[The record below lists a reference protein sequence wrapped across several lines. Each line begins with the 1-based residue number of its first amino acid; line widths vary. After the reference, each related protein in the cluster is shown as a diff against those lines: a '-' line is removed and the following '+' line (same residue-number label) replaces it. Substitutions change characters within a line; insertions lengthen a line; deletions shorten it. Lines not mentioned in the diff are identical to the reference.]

1 MPEGDTVF
9 QAAARLHRALAGKT
23 LTHCDVR
30 VPRYA
35 TSDLSGLTVD
45 EVVARGKH
53 LLIRVGEYT
62 VHSHLKM
69 EGRWEIYTK
78 GARWRRPAF
87 KARIILEAG
96 PLQAVGF
103 ELGTLEILRRADE
116 DAALGHLGPDLLG
129 SDWDADVAV
138 ANLSADPARP
148 IGLALL
154 DQRVMAGIGN
164 VFRCEMCFLRRTH
177 PAVPVADAGDLDEW
191 VDLAKKVLEFNR
203 NRSIRV
209 TNVDRAG
216 ERTWVYGRAKRPC
229 RRCGTAIRSAELGG
243 TTDLE
248 RVIYWCPSCQPP
260 P

>member
-23 LTHCDVR
+23 LTRCDVR

-35 TSDLSGLTVD
+35 TVDLSGQQVD
-45 EVVARGKH
+45 EVLARGKH
-53 LLIRVGEYT
+53 LLIRVGEHT

-96 PLQAVGF
+96 PVQAVGF
-103 ELGTLEILRRADE
+103 ELGKLEILRRADE
-116 DAALGHLGPDLLG
+116 DAAVGHLGPDLLG
-129 SDWDADVAV
+129 ADWDADVAV
-138 ANLSADPARP
+138 ANLGSDPARP

-154 DQRVMAGIGN
+154 DQRVLAGIGN

-177 PAVPVADAGDLDEW
+177 PAVPVAEAGDLREW
-191 VDLAKKVLEFNR
+191 VDLAKRVLEFNR
-203 NRSIRV
+203 NRAIRV

-216 ERTWVYGRAKRPC
+216 ERTWVYGRANRPC
-229 RRCGTAIRSAELGG
+229 RRCGTTIRSGDLGG
-243 TTDLE
+243 GADLE